1 MMIPNE
7 LKSYYLNFPRSL
19 FKYYTHLD
27 FHRVGNNSL
36 EAHSNGCIFSISQV
50 SQRELM
56 KPWSDCL
63 LALINT
69 CSGYFN
75 ELELKFNHQNFPR
88 ALYKDYICWNFQT
101 FANKS
106 LEALSNACIS
116 TQYSHYKHLAWLF
129 TGTYQYL
136 LRRLQWWF
144 QWNWNFIFKLSKGT
158 F

>member
-7 LKSYYLNFPRSL
+7 LKSYYLNFPRAL
-19 FKYYTHLD
+19 FKDYTHLY
-27 FHRVGNNSL
+27 FQRVGNNSL
-36 EAHSNGCIFSISQV
+36 EAHYNGCIFSISQV

-88 ALYKDYICWNFQT
+88 ALYKDYIC
-101 FANKS
+101 
-106 LEALSNACIS
+106 
-116 TQYSHYKHLAWLF
+116 
-129 TGTYQYL
+129 
-136 LRRLQWWF
+136 
-144 QWNWNFIFKLSKGT
+144 
-158 F
+158 